1 MEPNPIVNQ
10 QESLKGSNGQSG
22 KMIAL
27 TFAAGGLLGTAVG
40 MLLAPWKGSEARE
53 MIAGMAGDLKEK
65 TNGLSSGWQEKARHW
80 LKQEKD
86 QQQIAETAGRADP
99 VKGVEGQCILMDN
112 EPARPC
118 E

>member
-1 MEPNPIVNQ
+1 VDCNYIKEINRLLSGEGILMEPNPIVNQ

-65 TNGLSSGWQEKARHW
+65 TNGLS
-80 LKQEKD
+80 
-86 QQQIAETAGRADP
+86 
-99 VKGVEGQCILMDN
+99 
-112 EPARPC
+112 
-118 E
+118 